1 MNAEV
6 IKRHRARDMAAPCCY
21 SDLGKDAKELFTEGF
36 DFGVIRLDCRMPSV
50 ANAEFKPSAWF
61 GLESGRS
68 AGSLACRYVWPEMGL
83 TIRERWSTDG
93 TMGGDATFSR
103 VAQGVDVTVDTSFS
117 PNTGRK
123 LAVLGASICRPFARG
138 DVAVET
144 DSLSTT
150 LCLSGVAHRGSWFV
164 AGSGKLGGPTGGCPE
179 WSTSLGFR
187 GRDAEV
193 IAHVGDEGRVS
204 LLLSHRRGP
213 LSSALSFGRAL
224 PDFIPLPGSSRDPE
238 KIAGYGVPNDSILGS
253 VGAMQCPV
261 PQVGVAAR
269 YCFSDDTSVSSKLC
283 VGGFLG
289 FAFSQKLFEGV
300 RLTLSSL
307 IHLKHLNSG
316 GHKVGIGLDME
327 A

>member
-1 MNAEV
+1 
-6 IKRHRARDMAAPCCY
+6 MAAPCCY

-36 DFGVIRLDCRMPSV
+36 DFGLIRLDCRMPSV

-68 AGSLACRYVWPEMGL
+68 AGSLACRYTWPEMGL
-83 TIRERWSTDG
+83 TVRERWSTDG

-123 LAVLGASICRPFARG
+123 LAVLGASICRPFARA
-138 DVAVET
+138 DAAVET

-164 AGSGKLGGPTGGCPE
+164 AGSGKLGG
-179 WSTSLGFR
+179 
-187 GRDAEV
+187 
-193 IAHVGDEGRVS
+193 RVS

-213 LSSALSFGRAL
+213 LSS
-224 PDFIPLPGSSRDPE
+224 
-238 KIAGYGVPNDSILGS
+238 
-253 VGAMQCPV
+253 
-261 PQVGVAAR
+261 VGVAAR
-269 YCFSDDTSVSSKLC
+269 YRFSDDTSVSSKLC